1 HELRANF
8 ELAGVGQVQT
18 DPKTGRFIRVNNRFC
33 EMVGY
38 SGEELLTMTDLDI
51 THTED
56 LPACMNLL
64 LNMLRDET
72 NNFTTDK
79 RYVRKDGSVL
89 WGLVT
94 STLLHDA
101 HHRPLRTITMIE
113 DVTERRQV
121 EMLSVCQK
129 QALEM
134 VAQGR
139 PLAEVLEFAIRAVE
153 KEATTELRSS
163 IQLMDAQGKRI
174 LLCV

>member
-1 HELRANF
+1 IRNSDGSPREWVGSLIDIDERKRVEEALRESEHELRANF

-89 WGLVT
+89 W
-94 STLLHDA
+94 
-101 HHRPLRTITMIE
+101 
-113 DVTERRQV
+113 
-121 EMLSVCQK
+121 
-129 QALEM
+129 
-134 VAQGR
+134 
-139 PLAEVLEFAIRAVE
+139 
-153 KEATTELRSS
+153 
-163 IQLMDAQGKRI
+163 
-174 LLCV
+174 